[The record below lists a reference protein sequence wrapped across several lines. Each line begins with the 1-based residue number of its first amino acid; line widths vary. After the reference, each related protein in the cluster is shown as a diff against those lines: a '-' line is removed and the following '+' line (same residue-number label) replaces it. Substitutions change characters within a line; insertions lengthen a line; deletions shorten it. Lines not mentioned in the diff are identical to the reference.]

1 MGPEVSTEPQDFE
14 RETQLNTLMNSTKF
28 SNLNSQKESELHS
41 GIGNGLDAINEAD
54 ESFDENDLQK
64 LRLSRKQNSV
74 HDRQRLITR
83 QTQIDLTKV

>member
-1 MGPEVSTEPQDFE
+1 MGPEVSTEPQDLE

-41 GIGNGLDAINEAD
+41 GIGNGLAPINEAD

-74 HDRQRLITR
+74 HDR
-83 QTQIDLTKV
+83 